1 MLKLAGT
8 AFSAALAAALVLAPG
23 ASSAKELVISAALSK
38 PHIWVGSHMDP
49 FADAIEKE
57 TDITFT
63 RYYAGEL
70 VSLGRELDG
79 LQSGTI
85 DVSAPMLAP
94 YHEGMFPLSD
104 ISQLPTFNT
113 NSASV
118 TRAFQ
123 KLLDSDVELKDGKTF
138 YEYEL
143 GSKGLRAW
151 ALGASGPYALS
162 TTGKEIT
169 SPADLK
175 GMPMRAGSAL
185 HTMAVQQLG
194 ATPVTLPSA
203 QAYEALSRGTIN
215 GMVSSIGDWK
225 SYSFQEILKYTIT
238 GMSIGNWE
246 SYLAMTDATWKSLTD
261 KEREIWDRIAR
272 ETADRNAAGI
282 DQQDID
288 VQKAS
293 EAAGGKFV
301 DIKSLP
307 QEMQDH
313 MTKATSNTWI
323 QWIEQTEKAGHPA
336 KAAAKLW
343 AQLILDEGG
352 ALPQGAAQYLDIKQK

>member
-8 AFSAALAAALVLAPG
+8 AFCSVLAAALVAAPG
-23 ASSAKELVISAALSK
+23 VSSAKELVISAALSK
-38 PHIWVGSHMDP
+38 PHIWVGSYMDP

-57 TDITFT
+57 TDIKFT

-70 VSLGRELDG
+70 VPLGRELDG

-123 KLLDSDVELKDGKTF
+123 KLLDSDVELKDGQTF

-143 GSKGLRAW
+143 GNKGLRAW

-162 TTGKEIT
+162 TTGKEIQ
-169 SPADLK
+169 SPGDLK

-238 GMSIGNWE
+238 GVSIGHWE
-246 SYLAMTDATWKSLTD
+246 SYLTTTDAVWKQLTD
-261 KEREIWDRIAR
+261 TQRQAWDRIAR
-272 ETADRNAAGI
+272 ETATVNARGI
-282 DQQDID
+282 DQQDKE
-288 VQKAS
+288 VQDAAQQAGAVFVPITDLS
-293 EAAGGKFV
+293 AEMQEHISRAAG
-301 DIKSLP
+301 
-307 QEMQDH
+307 E
-313 MTKATSNTWI
+313 TWI
-323 QWIEQTEKAGHPA
+323 HWIEQTEKDGHPA
-336 KAAAKLW
+336 KAAAQLW
-343 AQLILDEGG
+343 AQLIREEGG
-352 ALPQGAAQYLDIKQK
+352 TLPELAAQYLQQ